1 MGTCSAEVDNGA
13 LFERVIIHLIHGEG
27 VVDGPDHQLVLSEGE
42 EVLQEAKLSY
52 RIKNRL
58 HYEVAGK

>member
-1 MGTCSAEVDNGA
+1 MDDGA
-13 LFERVIIHLIHGEG
+13 LFERVLIHLIHGEG
-27 VVDGPDHQLVLSEGE
+27 VVYGSDHQLVLGEGQ